1 MRNGERH
8 LTREDLLL
16 FADGEMNAKAAT
28 QAETHLVRCGECS
41 TALEGIEA
49 TLKRVDAV
57 YRGEEFQA
65 GEEDAQRSLLRM
77 RLRQEA
83 NRGRLRWLWSPLRQP
98 MIYAAAALLIATLS
112 MGWIHHRAMQQG
124 TAYAQD
130 HPMPNPALTPGAVK
144 QVTYAEICPAQ
155 DDDKDPAVPAE
166 IQQAVF
172 KEYGVRQASR
182 MRKFQVDY
190 LINPQL
196 GGTGEMR
203 NLWPQPYE
211 STVWNAD
218 AKDALEDR
226 LHAMVCQREI
236 ELPEAQRELATDWI
250 GAYKKYF
257 HTQTPLPE
265 QARFTPPSSSESR
278 ADEFNELR
286 AINR

>member
-16 FADGEMNAKAAT
+16 FVDGEMNAKAAM
-28 QAETHLVRCGECS
+28 QAETHLARCGECS

-49 TLKRVDAV
+49 TLKQVDAV
-57 YRGEEFQA
+57 YRGEAFQV
-65 GEEDAQRSLLRM
+65 GEEDAQRSLLQM
-77 RLRQEA
+77 RLHQEA
-83 NRGRLRWLWSPLRQP
+83 NRGRQRWLWSPLRQP

-112 MGWIHHRAMQQG
+112 ISWIHHRAMQQG
-124 TAYAQD
+124 MTYAED
-130 HPMPNPALTPGAVK
+130 HPMPNPRLTPGAVK
-144 QVTYAEICPAQ
+144 QVAYTEICPAQ

-172 KEYGVRQASR
+172 KEYGVRQSAHKQ
-182 MRKFQVDY
+182 KFQLDY

-203 NLWPQPYE
+203 NLWPQPYG

-236 ELPEAQRELATDWI
+236 DLPDAQRELATDWI

-257 HTQTPLPE
+257 HTQTPLRE
-265 QARFTPPSSSESR
+265 QAKFTPPSDSESR

-286 AINR
+286 AIDR

>member
-8 LTREDLLL
+8 LTREELLL
-16 FADGEMNAKAAT
+16 FLDEEMNAKASM
-28 QAETHLVRCGECS
+28 QAETHLARCGECS
-41 TALEGIEA
+41 TALEEIEA
-49 TLKRVDAV
+49 ALKQVDAV
-57 YRGEEFQA
+57 YRAEGFQA
-65 GEEDAQRSLLRM
+65 REEDGQRSLLRM
-77 RLRQEA
+77 RLQQEA
-83 NRGRLRWLWSPLRQP
+83 KRDRLRWSWSPLQQP

-124 TAYAQD
+124 VAYAED
-130 HPMPNPALTPGAVK
+130 HPMPNPRLTPGAVR
-144 QVTYAEICPAQ
+144 QVAYAEICPAQ

-172 KEYGVRQASR
+172 KEYGVRQATR
-182 MRKFQVDY
+182 TQKFQVDY

-218 AKDALEDR
+218 VKDALEDR

-236 ELPEAQRELATDWI
+236 DLPQAQRELATDWI

-257 HTQTPLPE
+257 HTQTPLRE
-265 QARFTPPSSSESR
+265 QARIMPPSGSEGH
-278 ADEFNELR
+278 AGEFNELR
-286 AINR
+286 VINR